1 MLGKNHRLARQSP
14 PGSGGRNQSQKV
26 VWRLL
31 LAHQKTWTGGHFR
44 VLWDG
49 FLMASMFRSIDIS
62 GPSHPRAL
70 GTASLPKLRSSAD
83 SATTDCCSLSQDA
96 RSTSGDGRIRSSFR
110 ADSARV
116 ERADC
121 WVGDLW
127 QLDHR
132 TRLNL
137 HQALDLL
144 QMNWCLEQY
153 KYFRVD
159 FYQISGMVSSKKHW
173 QFFCMGAATRGLP
186 HELAT
191 MQQPLLSRNSFNSPY
206 SLPNSAAGAPKEVN
220 RSPIEPRAPVDSDLM
235 SLRPSLVSTAK
246 SGHKWRKM

>member
-1 MLGKNHRLARQSP
+1 LKKPYTLDNHLTSLDLRIHSGDLAEAPLFRICSATDVGKEPSTSSAKSTWVRRQEPKPKGCLATSVGP
-14 PGSGGRNQSQKV
+14 PE
-26 VWRLL
+26 
-31 LAHQKTWTGGHFR
+31 TWTGGHFR

-159 FYQISGMVSSKKHW
+159 FYQISGMVSSKKH
-173 QFFCMGAATRGLP
+173 
-186 HELAT
+186 
-191 MQQPLLSRNSFNSPY
+191 
-206 SLPNSAAGAPKEVN
+206 
-220 RSPIEPRAPVDSDLM
+220 
-235 SLRPSLVSTAK
+235 
-246 SGHKWRKM
+246 

>member
-1 MLGKNHRLARQSP
+1 MTWPRLLFFGSVLLQMLGKNHRLARQSP
-14 PGSGGRNQSQKV
+14 PGSEAGTKAKRLSGDFCWPRNLD
-26 VWRLL
+26 R
-31 LAHQKTWTGGHFR
+31 WTFPGA
-44 VLWDG
+44 L
-49 FLMASMFRSIDIS
+49 ASMFRSIDIS
-62 GPSHPRAL
+62 GPSHRAL

-83 SATTDCCSLSQDA
+83 SAATDCCSLSQDA

-137 HQALDLL
+137 HQALDL

-153 KYFRVD
+153 F
-159 FYQISGMVSSKKHW
+159 S
-173 QFFCMGAATRGLP
+173 T
-186 HELAT
+186 
-191 MQQPLLSRNSFNSPY
+191 SFS
-206 SLPNSAAGAPKEVN
+206 
-220 RSPIEPRAPVDSDLM
+220 
-235 SLRPSLVSTAK
+235 
-246 SGHKWRKM
+246 